1 MSTVDTILSNFI
13 DSSIT
18 FLVPVICTYGII
30 SNIIN
35 IIIFSKKSMNDI
47 IFKYY
52 KINAISNICYLS
64 IVFFLFVA
72 RCGIYCQLSKTYPA
86 QLYLYV
92 FYTYI
97 KGIFAILS
105 ICIQIT
111 ISLYRLLIVCNK
123 KIDLLKTKLITIII
137 SMLIFSAVFYSPIL
151 FTKTLQTTAKNISS
165 NNTTIYTYSMVNN
178 YIGNSNL
185 GKWLIILVTVI
196 RGFIALTLIIG
207 IDISTLIKLKL
218 RENMRSSIIG
228 ISIYSINI
236 IYFLKAIIFIYRSK
250 KCIASNK
257 YYII

>member
-1 MSTVDTILSNFI
+1 MSTVDIILSNFI
-13 DSSIT
+13 DLSIT
-18 FLVPVICTYGII
+18 FIVPVLCTYGII

-105 ICIQIT
+105 ICVQIT
-111 ISLYRLLIVCNK
+111 ISLNRLLIVCNK
-123 KIDLLKTKLITIII
+123 KIDLLKNKLTTIII

-151 FTKTLQTTAKNISS
+151 FTKTIQTTAKNISS
-165 NNTTIYTYSMVNN
+165 NNNNTIYTYSMVNN

-185 GKWLIILVTVI
+185 GKWLIIIVTVI
-196 RGFIALTLIIG
+196 RGFIALILIIC

-218 RENMRSSIIG
+218 RENMRSLIMG
-228 ISIYSINI
+228 ISSKNI
-236 IYFLKAIIFIYRSK
+236 IYLL
-250 KCIASNK
+250 
-257 YYII
+257 